1 MSGQY
6 LISMALHA
14 TGDDVDDYTHF
25 LESSSMSN
33 LIRKAKSLLWRH
45 GPHGKAW
52 IYKVTDQID
61 MRTGRVYMEVISIEE
76 EVVLTDDDFVQE
88 VERKFGK

>member
-1 MSGQY
+1 MSQY
-6 LISMALHA
+6 LISRYFHA
-14 TGDDVDDYTHF
+14 IGDDVDDYTHF
-25 LESSSMSN
+25 LESSSMPN
-33 LIRKAKSLLWRH
+33 LIRKAKRLLWRN
-45 GPHGKAW
+45 GPHEKAW
-52 IYKVTDQID
+52 IYRVSDQID